1 MDYGVMKHKY
11 EKQILEY
18 KGIDGNS
25 GENHTGWKLE
35 VVDMSE

>member
-18 KGIDGNS
+18 ERIYSNS
-25 GENHTGWKLE
+25 GENNASWKLE
-35 VVDMSE
+35 VVDVSE